1 MSDFWSGLA
10 AVAAAVQAVVVVIA
24 AVYALLQVRESRRSS
39 DLASLTHL
47 YAQIDSD
54 SAREDRR
61 RLHNE
66 LPADLTGVLSAE
78 QYALL
83 YRVVGIFNFLGDLIA
98 KKLLD
103 FDLIADSHAR
113 PISRNWQRLEPW
125 IRQQRQHEAHFA
137 AAFEGLGKRCADW
150 DRLRNGGNVA
160 IPYKH
165 SSGLPAG

>member
-10 AVAAAVQAVVVVIA
+10 AVSAAVQAAVVVMA

-98 KKLLD
+98 KKLLS

-125 IRQQRQHEAHFA
+125 IRQQRQHEANFA
-137 AAFEGLGKRCADW
+137 AAFEGLGSRCADW
-150 DRLRNGGNVA
+150 DRRQNGVNVA
-160 IPYKH
+160 IPYQH
-165 SSGLPAG
+165 SSIAPVE